1 MDPANSPHL
10 PSDRPAPQ
18 RRCPSP
24 PDRDRIPPVSAVAA
38 AGPSQPSNRSQTT
51 LPPIHQ
57 LHPGLAHTAMQHSP
71 PTGPSYMQGATY
83 PLTSTSSLGVRGA
96 PEDSDQEASQG
107 RQKQKRR
114 RQALSCTE
122 CKRRKIKCDRANPC
136 GPCVRRGE
144 QTKCQWHIIEP
155 MEKYVTRAEF
165 DELKARVQ
173 ELEAVLRGAPPT
185 HSSSGSISRRA
196 SVSAMMPMT
205 SGPAPEPI
213 QGTAITPYQAYGTP
227 GAVSSYSLRP
237 ASPRSPVRGGE
248 ASPYHR
254 IPNPGAT
261 RSPTIGYRPPSN
273 MPGGSGGA
281 ARAGPSGPPP
291 PPPAPTSSNASAAS
305 PHSPPKPLS
314 PSLSTLR
321 ASAPRRQSIS
331 LADLTSPYNTE
342 PKPPPPP
349 KNYSAQTTALP
360 GHRLRPSPPPG
371 PERVEYPRRPIPP
384 IADTRQR
391 VPV

>member
-1 MDPANSPHL
+1 M
-10 PSDRPAPQ
+10 
-18 RRCPSP
+18 
-24 PDRDRIPPVSAVAA
+24 
-38 AGPSQPSNRSQTT
+38 
-51 LPPIHQ
+51 
-57 LHPGLAHTAMQHSP
+57 
-71 PTGPSYMQGATY
+71 
-83 PLTSTSSLGVRGA
+83 RGA
-96 PEDSDQEASQG
+96 PS
-107 RQKQKRR
+107 
-114 RQALSCTE
+114 
-122 CKRRKIKCDRANPC
+122 
-136 GPCVRRGE
+136 
-144 QTKCQWHIIEP
+144 
-155 MEKYVTRAEF
+155 
-165 DELKARVQ
+165 
-173 ELEAVLRGAPPT
+173 AP
-185 HSSSGSISRRA
+185 SSSGPISRRA
-196 SVSAMMPMT
+196 SVSAMIPMT

-254 IPNPGAT
+254 LANPGTT
-261 RSPTIGYRPPSN
+261 RSPTIGYRPPPS
-273 MPGGSGGA
+273 MPSGSGGG

-291 PPPAPTSSNASAAS
+291 PPPAPTSSNAPAAS

-331 LADLTSPYNTE
+331 LADLTAPYNTE
-342 PKPPPPP
+342 PKPPVPS

-360 GHRLRPSPPPG
+360 GPRLRPSPPPD
-371 PERVEYPRRPIPP
+371 PERVDYPRRPIP

>member
-1 MDPANSPHL
+1 MDPDNSPHL

-18 RRCPSP
+18 RRIPSP
-24 PDRDRIPPVSAVAA
+24 PERIPPVSAVP
-38 AGPSQPSNRSQTT
+38 GPSQPSNRSQTT

-57 LHPGLAHTAMQHSP
+57 LHPGLAHTAMQP
-71 PTGPSYMQGATY
+71 PPPSSTPYMHGATY
-83 PLTSTSSLGVRGA
+83 PLTSTSSLGIRNA

-155 MEKYVTRAEF
+155 MEKYVTRTEF

-173 ELEAVLRGAPPT
+173 ELEAVLRGAPPAS
-185 HSSSGSISRRA
+185 SSSGQIPRRP
-196 SVSAMMPMT
+196 SMSAMMPMT

-237 ASPRSPVRGGE
+237 ASPRSPLRGGE
-248 ASPYHR
+248 APPYHR
-254 IPNPGAT
+254 IPNPGTT
-261 RSPTIGYRPPSN
+261 RSPTIGYRPPPTMSS
-273 MPGGSGGA
+273 GSGGA

-331 LADLTSPYNTE
+331 LADLTAPYNTE

-360 GHRLRPSPPPG
+360 GPRLRPSPPPG
-371 PERVEYPRRPIPP
+371 PDRVEYPRHPIP